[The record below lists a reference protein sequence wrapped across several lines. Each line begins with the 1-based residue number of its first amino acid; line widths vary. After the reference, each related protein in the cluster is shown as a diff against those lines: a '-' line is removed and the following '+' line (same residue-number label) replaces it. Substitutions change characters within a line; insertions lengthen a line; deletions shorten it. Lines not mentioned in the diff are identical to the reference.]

1 MNKSIILVTAT
12 LVCASLFAEGNR
24 ITWKGGGDTPRWS
37 DGSNWVGGE
46 APGEKD
52 IAVIP
57 EDTTA
62 WASHHT
68 EANGGDLTLITSL
81 AAIDLVAT
89 NSVFEMDSQNDNE
102 LKTGT
107 YTFSTP
113 VMGVGV
119 CKFSNGVNNDRHVS
133 LKVDNSAFR
142 GTFHFYHLQAW
153 IDDLHALGTTNLV
166 RWEPGAG
173 LHCLY
178 FHVEGTFENPV
189 DVYTVPS
196 IYPLIGAN
204 TYNSKT
210 ATGKP
215 VILAGRVTNKTG
227 GVFCPYGGNGYTT
240 FTGGID
246 NGTNNKDSCR
256 FQSAAHVAG
265 DGILGDARVYTGQ
278 TAYLGAL
285 VTGTFMAAGGT
296 VVCETNNVL
305 TGLIIYTPDPGSGTL
320 DLNGYD
326 QSPLKFNFQNMSEGN
341 GSTTVITSAAPAKL
355 SVSGLYSASTWYPFW
370 GHIQGK
376 VSLEFTGANNNA
388 TIPFANS
395 NNTKGELTI
404 TNKGTYEFLST
415 CSFTGV
421 KRIAILD
428 GTSKYNTTK
437 LLFHTANINP
447 GKFDLE
453 LNGAYAIADVD
464 EGVQLDARTF
474 KLDGK
479 YLKAGVYGSA
489 DAQAA
494 GTVDEDHVLANL
506 TGLGTVKVRL
516 DGPPGLMLLLR

>member
-1 MNKSIILVTAT
+1 MNKTVILATAT

-89 NSVFEMDSQNDNE
+89 NSVFEMDSENDGT
-102 LKTGT
+102 LATAT

-119 CKFSNGVNNDRHVS
+119 CKFSNGVSNDRHVS
-133 LKVDNSAFR
+133 LTADNSAFK
-142 GTFHFYHLQAW
+142 GTFYLYRLQFW
-153 IDDLHALGTTNLV
+153 VNHIHALGTTNLV
-166 RWEPGAG
+166 VWAPSNGYHGLWFQVGGTYENQIDARPGASG
-173 LHCLY
+173 
-178 FHVEGTFENPV
+178 
-189 DVYTVPS
+189 VYPT
-196 IYPLIGAN
+196 IGGHN
-204 TYNSKT
+204 
-210 ATGKP
+210 GKQV
-215 VILAGRVTNKTG
+215 VIAGRLTNKTG
-227 GVFCPYGGNGYTT
+227 NTICPYGDSGRTT

-246 NGTNNKDSCR
+246 NGAYGWGSCR
-256 FQSAAHVAG
+256 FEAAAHVVG
-265 DGILGDARVYTGQ
+265 DGILGDTRLYTGHSV
-278 TAYLGAL
+278 YLGAP
-285 VTGTFMAAGGT
+285 VKGSFQAAGGT
-296 VVCETNNVL
+296 VVCETNDVFKEGL
-305 TGLIIYTPDPGSGTL
+305 TIYVNDPGSGKL

-326 QSPLKFNFQNMSEGN
+326 QAPKSFNFQNMNEAT
-341 GSTTVITSAAPAKL
+341 GSSTVITSATPAKL
-355 SVSGLYSASTWYPFW
+355 SVSGLASASTWYTFW

-376 VSLEFTGANNNA
+376 VSLEFTGGNNNA
-388 TIPFANS
+388 KIPFANS

-464 EGVQLDARTF
+464 EGVQLDVRTF
-474 KLDGK
+474 KLGGK
-479 YLKAGVYGSA
+479 YLAEGIYGSA

-506 TGLGTVKVRL
+506 TGLGTVKVEL